1 MQNLEVGLFER
12 SEHGHLRLVGV
23 TCDQAVVNAACDR
36 IAEEHRN
43 ELAQLG
49 GSSSITRRERA
60 TGGAEMA
67 NGVTTKRAGDS
78 PDSEEKKS

>member
-12 SEHGHLRLVGV
+12 SEHGQLRLVGV

-36 IAEEHRN
+36 IAEEHWN

-49 GSSSITRRERA
+49 GSSPINRREKA

-67 NGVTTKRAGDS
+67 NDMTTKRTADS
-78 PDSEEKKS
+78 ADSEEKKS